1 MAGFGAVPKP
11 AHLQRRPGRG
21 LGGASLVRL
30 PAGGRAGDP
39 PRWPLPGRMTAAQR
53 RLWAE
58 LWSTPQAVAW
68 ESLGWSRV
76 VARYASLLLKA
87 EVPRATAALLG
98 EVRQLEDRLGLSPLA
113 MLRLRWEIMPAEPVN
128 ANRGSVSATRGS
140 VSANRGPASVASAR
154 ERMRAL
160 VDDDRDPRARVRQG
174 RREQRERI
182 LAVDDGPGPA

>member
-21 LGGASLVRL
+21 LSGGALVRL
-30 PAGGRAGDP
+30 PAEGRAGDP

-87 EVPRATAALLG
+87 EMPRATAALLG

-128 ANRGSVSATRGS
+128 ANRGSVSANHGS
-140 VSANRGPASVASAR
+140 VSVASAR

-160 VDDDRDPRARVRQG
+160 ATDDRDPRARVRRE
-174 RREQRERI
+174 RRKRI